1 MSLPHGFLDELRSR
15 ICLSDVVG
23 RKVQWDL
30 RKSNQAKGD
39 MWAPCPFHQEKTASF
54 HVDDNKGF
62 YYCFG
67 CQAKGDAI
75 GFVKETE
82 NVNFIEAVEIL
93 ASEVGLPMPEFD
105 PKSKEKYDRNKILLD
120 IMEQSIN
127 FYRLTLNSQQG
138 VVAREYLNKR
148 GLSSNSI
155 EHFEIGFAPSD
166 QAILTNKL
174 RDKGFDLDAI
184 IETGM
189 SVRSDDGSRHYD
201 RFRGR
206 IMFPIRDGRGRCV
219 AFGGRSMDPNA
230 RAKYLNSP
238 ETPLFDK
245 GKNLY
250 NLVGARSAV
259 GRGEPLIVTEG
270 YMDVI
275 ALNSANFKG
284 AIAPLGTA
292 ITEKQLQL
300 MWRISPEPIIA
311 LDGDKAGLRA
321 AYRLIDLSLPLLK
334 IGQALRFALMPQGK
348 DPDDLIRN
356 EGSSFFRNLI
366 DEAIPMVDLIWRR
379 ETEGRNFDSP
389 ERRAGLDKSLTDVVT
404 LINEKNLKN
413 HYKEALFQ
421 ARRQFFGKQNTS
433 IRRAGSKN
441 ASFVMPQIDTKSSFL
456 VEADEK
462 TASAKIR
469 ESTIIAVLIRFPEL
483 IEIFFDELIMIDL
496 ASPDCDLILKEIIK
510 LDLSSETD
518 IEDQLKNTIG
528 TEKVEKLLN
537 SSHLRILPSLRSKG
551 TIEMGQ
557 QTLKEELAKL
567 SSERGLIIEV
577 DEINNIPPEEWH
589 ERDFSRLGMAN
600 NAKQRTVSFVQEDK
614 INYEEAQNGLSVN
627 REERLKFDE
636 IRDSINFDKKKS

>member
-15 ICLSDVVG
+15 ISLSDVVG

-54 HVDDNKGF
+54 HVDENKGF

-75 GFVKETE
+75 GFVRETE

-93 ASEVGLPMPEFD
+93 AAEVGLPMPEFD
-105 PKSKEKYDRNKILLD
+105 PKSKEKSDRNKILIE
-120 IMEQSIN
+120 IMEQSVN
-127 FYRLTLNSQQG
+127 FFRLTLNSKQG
-138 VVAREYLNKR
+138 KHALEYLHKR
-148 GLSSNSI
+148 GLNLDVI
-155 EHFEIGFAPSD
+155 EHFEIGFAPPD
-166 QAILTNKL
+166 QTILTQKL
-174 RDKGFDLDAI
+174 IDKGYEMDAI

-189 SVRSDDGSRHYD
+189 SARSDDGNRYYD

-206 IMFPIRDGRGRCV
+206 VMFPIRDSRGRCI
-219 AFGGRSMDPNA
+219 AFGGRSLDPAA

-238 ETPLFDK
+238 ETSLFDK
-245 GKNLY
+245 GRTLY
-250 NLVGARSAV
+250 NLAGARSAV
-259 GRGEPLIVTEG
+259 GRAEPLIVTEG

-275 ALNSANFKG
+275 ALHSGNFSG

-292 ITEKQLQL
+292 ITEQQLQS
-300 MWRISPEPIIA
+300 MWRVSPEPIIA

-334 IGQALRFALMPQGK
+334 TGQALRFSLMPEGK

-356 EGSSFFRNLI
+356 EGPSFFKNLI
-366 DEAIPMVDLIWRR
+366 EEAIPMVDLIWRR
-379 ETEGRNFDSP
+379 ETDGKSFDSP
-389 ERRAGLDKSLTDVVT
+389 ERRALLDKSLNDVIA
-404 LINEKNLKN
+404 LIKENNLRN
-413 HYKEALFQ
+413 HYKDALFQ
-421 ARRQFFGKQNTS
+421 ARRQFFGKQFIGKTGFKNTS
-433 IRRAGSKN
+433 T
-441 ASFVMPQIDTKSSFL
+441 VMPQIDTKASFL
-456 VEADEK
+456 VSADEK

-469 ESTIIAVLIRFPEL
+469 ESTIVAVLIKFPDL
-483 IEIFFDELIMIDL
+483 IEIFYDELIMIDL
-496 ASPDCDLILKEIIK
+496 VTPDCDMVLKELIK
-510 LDLSSETD
+510 LDRNST
-518 IEDQLKNTIG
+518 IKIKDQLN
-528 TEKVEKLLN
+528 EKISSDKVDKLLGL
-537 SSHLRILPSLRSKG
+537 SHLKILPCLRLKG

-567 SSERGLIIEV
+567 NSERGLLIEV

-600 NAKQRTVSFVQEDK
+600 NAKQRTVSSVQEDT
-614 INYEEAQNGLSVN
+614 INYEQAQNGLNIN
-627 REERLKFDE
+627 REERLKLDE
-636 IRDSINFDKKKS
+636 IRSGISFNKKKN

>member
-15 ICLSDVVG
+15 ISLSDVVG

-54 HVDDNKGF
+54 HVDENKGF

-75 GFVKETE
+75 SFVRETE

-93 ASEVGLPMPEFD
+93 AAEVGLPMPEFD
-105 PKSKEKYDRNKILLD
+105 PKSKEKSDRNKILIE
-120 IMEQSIN
+120 IMEQSVN
-127 FYRLTLNSQQG
+127 FFRLTLNSKQG
-138 VVAREYLNKR
+138 KHALEYLHKR
-148 GLSSNSI
+148 GLNSAVI
-155 EHFEIGFAPSD
+155 DHFEIGFAPPD
-166 QAILTNKL
+166 QTILTQKL
-174 RDKGFDLDAI
+174 IDKGYEIDSI

-189 SVRSDDGSRHYD
+189 SARSDDGNRYYD

-206 IMFPIRDGRGRCV
+206 VMFPIRDGRGRCI
-219 AFGGRSMDPNA
+219 AFGGRSLDPAA

-245 GKNLY
+245 GRTLY
-250 NLVGARSAV
+250 NLAGARSAV
-259 GRGEPLIVTEG
+259 GRAEPLIVTEG

-275 ALNSANFKG
+275 ALHSGNFSG

-292 ITEKQLQL
+292 ITEQQLQS

-334 IGQALRFALMPQGK
+334 TGQALRFSLMPEGK

-366 DEAIPMVDLIWRR
+366 EEAIPMVDLIWKR
-379 ETEGRNFDSP
+379 ETEGKSFDSP
-389 ERRAGLDKSLTDVVT
+389 ERRASLDKSLNDVIA
-404 LINEKNLKN
+404 LIKENNLRN
-413 HYKEALFQ
+413 HYKDALFQ
-421 ARRQFFGKQNTS
+421 ARRQFFGKQFIGKTGFKNTS
-433 IRRAGSKN
+433 T
-441 ASFVMPQIDTKSSFL
+441 VMPQIDTKASFL
-456 VEADEK
+456 VSADEK

-469 ESTIIAVLIRFPEL
+469 ESTIVAVLIKFPDL
-483 IEIFFDELIMIDL
+483 IEIFYDELIMIDL
-496 ASPDCDLILKEIIK
+496 VTPDCDMVLKELIK
-510 LDLSSETD
+510 LDRNSTKK
-518 IEDQLKNTIG
+518 IKDQLNEKINSD
-528 TEKVEKLLN
+528 KVEKLMGL
-537 SSHLRILPSLRSKG
+537 SHLKILPCLRLKG

-567 SSERGLIIEV
+567 NSERGLLIEV

-600 NAKQRTVSFVQEDK
+600 NAKQRTVSSVQEDT
-614 INYEEAQNGLSVN
+614 INYEQAQNGLNIN
-627 REERLKFDE
+627 REERLKLDE
-636 IRDSINFDKKKS
+636 IRSGISFNKKKN

>member
-1 MSLPHGFLDELRSR
+1 MSLPNGFLDELRSR

-30 RKSNQAKGD
+30 RKSNQARGD

-75 GFVKETE
+75 GFIKETE

-93 ASEVGLPMPEFD
+93 ASEVGLQMPEFD
-105 PKSKEKYDRNKILLD
+105 PKSKEKADRNKILLE
-120 IMEQSIN
+120 IMEQSVN
-127 FYRLTLNSQQG
+127 FFRLTLNSKQG
-138 VVAREYLNKR
+138 KHALEYLKKR
-148 GLSSNSI
+148 GLYADAI
-155 EHFEIGFAPSD
+155 ERFEIGFAPAD
-166 QAILTNKL
+166 QTILTQKL
-174 RDKGFDLDAI
+174 IDKGYDLDAI

-189 SVRSDDGSRHYD
+189 SAKSDEGNRIYD

-206 IMFPIRDGRGRCV
+206 IMFPIRDSRGRCI
-219 AFGGRSMDPNA
+219 AFGGRSLDPVA

-245 GKNLY
+245 GSNLY
-250 NLVGARSAV
+250 NLVSARSAV

-275 ALNSANFKG
+275 ALDSGNFNG

-334 IGQALRFALMPQGK
+334 TGKALRFSIMPEGK

-356 EGSSFFRNLI
+356 EGASLFKNLI
-366 DEAIPMVDLIWRR
+366 DEAVPMVDLIWRR
-379 ETEGRNFDSP
+379 ETEGKSFDSP
-389 ERRAGLDKSLTDVVT
+389 ERRAGLDKSLSDVIA
-404 LINEKNLKN
+404 LIKEKNLKN
-413 HYKEALFQ
+413 HYRDALFQ
-421 ARRQFFGKQNTS
+421 ARRQFFAIQNTGKTEFKS
-433 IRRAGSKN
+433 NSRL
-441 ASFVMPQIDTKSSFL
+441 MPQSNTKSSFL
-456 VEADEK
+456 VAADEK
-462 TASAKIR
+462 TVSAQIR
-469 ESTIIAVLIRFPEL
+469 ESTIIAVLMTFPEL
-483 IEIFFDELIMIDL
+483 IEIFYDELIMIDL
-496 ASPDCDLILKEIIK
+496 VSPDCDLILKELVKIDKGIK
-510 LDLSSETD
+510 AE
-518 IEDQLKNTIG
+518 IKNELMEKIG
-528 TEKVEKLLN
+528 DEKVEKLLN
-537 SSHLRILPSLRSKG
+537 LSHLRVLPCLRAKG

-557 QTLKEELAKL
+557 QTLREELAKL
-567 SSERGLIIEV
+567 NSERGLLVEV
-577 DEINNIPPEEWH
+577 DEINNTPPEEWH

-600 NAKQRTVSFVQEDK
+600 NAKQRTVSSVQEDT
-614 INYEEAQNGLSVN
+614 INYEQAQNGLNIN
-627 REERLKFDE
+627 REERLKLDE
-636 IRDSINFDKKKS
+636 IRKTISFDKKKR

>member
-1 MSLPHGFLDELRSR
+1 MSLPNGFLDELRSR

-30 RKSNQAKGD
+30 RKSNQARGD

-75 GFVKETE
+75 GFIKEAE

-93 ASEVGLPMPEFD
+93 ASEVGLQMPEFD
-105 PKSKEKYDRNKILLD
+105 PKSKEKADRNKILQE
-120 IMEQSIN
+120 IMEQSVN
-127 FYRLTLNSQQG
+127 FFRLTLNSNQG
-138 VVAREYLNKR
+138 KHALEYLKKR
-148 GLSSNSI
+148 GLSSDAI
-155 EHFEIGFAPSD
+155 ERFEIGFAPAD
-166 QAILTNKL
+166 QTTLTQKL
-174 RDKGFDLDAI
+174 IDKGYDLDAI

-189 SVRSDDGSRHYD
+189 SVKSDESNRLYD

-206 IMFPIRDGRGRCV
+206 VMFPIRDGRGRCI
-219 AFGGRSMDPNA
+219 AFGGRSLDPAA

-245 GKNLY
+245 GSNLY
-250 NLVGARSAV
+250 NLVSARSAV

-275 ALNSANFKG
+275 ALDSGNFNG

-321 AYRLIDLSLPLLK
+321 AYRLIDLSLPLLRTGK
-334 IGQALRFALMPQGK
+334 ALRFSIMPEGK

-356 EGSSFFRNLI
+356 EGASIFKNLI
-366 DEAIPMVDLIWRR
+366 DEAVPMVDLIWRR
-379 ETEGRNFDSP
+379 ETEGKSFDSP
-389 ERRAGLDKSLTDVVT
+389 ERRAGLDKSLSDVIA
-404 LINEKNLKN
+404 LIKEKNLKN
-413 HYKEALFQ
+413 HYRDALFQ
-421 ARRQFFGKQNTS
+421 ARRQFFGIQNTRKTEFKS
-433 IRRAGSKN
+433 NSRL
-441 ASFVMPQIDTKSSFL
+441 MPQSNTKSSFL
-456 VEADEK
+456 VAADEK
-462 TASAKIR
+462 TVSAQIR
-469 ESTIIAVLIRFPEL
+469 ESTIIAVLMTFPEL
-483 IEIFFDELIMIDL
+483 IEIFYDELIMIDL
-496 ASPDCDLILKEIIK
+496 VSPDCDLILKELVKIDKGIK
-510 LDLSSETD
+510 AE
-518 IEDQLKNTIG
+518 IKNELMEKIG
-528 TEKVEKLLN
+528 DEKVEKLL
-537 SSHLRILPSLRSKG
+537 SLSHLRVLPCLRAKG

-557 QTLKEELAKL
+557 QTLQEELAKL
-567 SSERGLIIEV
+567 NSERGLLVEV
-577 DEINNIPPEEWH
+577 DEINNTPPEEWH

-600 NAKQRTVSFVQEDK
+600 NAKQRTVSSVQEDT
-614 INYEEAQNGLSVN
+614 INYEQAQNGLNIN
-627 REERLKFDE
+627 REERLKLDE
-636 IRDSINFDKKKS
+636 IRKTISFDKKKK

>member
-15 ICLSDVVG
+15 ISLSDVVG

-39 MWAPCPFHQEKTASF
+39 MWAQCPFHQEKTASF
-54 HVDDNKGF
+54 KVDENKGF

-75 GFVKETE
+75 SFVRETE

-93 ASEVGLPMPEFD
+93 AAEVGLPMPEFD
-105 PKSKEKYDRNKILLD
+105 PKSKEKSDRNKILIE
-120 IMEQSIN
+120 IMEQSVN
-127 FYRLTLNSQQG
+127 FFRLTLNSKQG
-138 VVAREYLNKR
+138 KHALEYLHKR
-148 GLSSNSI
+148 GLNSAVI
-155 EHFEIGFAPSD
+155 EHFEIGFAPPE
-166 QAILTNKL
+166 QTILTQKL
-174 RDKGFDLDAI
+174 IDKGYEIDAI

-189 SVRSDDGSRHYD
+189 SARSDDGNRYYD

-206 IMFPIRDGRGRCV
+206 VMFPIRDGRGRCI
-219 AFGGRSMDPNA
+219 AFGGRSLDPAA

-238 ETPLFDK
+238 ETSLFDK
-245 GKNLY
+245 GRTLY
-250 NLVGARSAV
+250 NLAGARSAV
-259 GRGEPLIVTEG
+259 GRAEPLIVTEG

-275 ALNSANFKG
+275 ALHSGNFSG

-292 ITEKQLQL
+292 ITEQQLQS
-300 MWRISPEPIIA
+300 MWRVSPEPIIA

-334 IGQALRFALMPQGK
+334 TGQALRFSLMPEGK

-366 DEAIPMVDLIWRR
+366 EEAIPMVDLIWKR
-379 ETEGRNFDSP
+379 ETEGKSFDSP
-389 ERRAGLDKSLTDVVT
+389 ERRALLDKSLNDVIA
-404 LINEKNLKN
+404 LIKENNLRN
-413 HYKEALFQ
+413 HYKDALFQ
-421 ARRQFFGKQNTS
+421 ARRQFFGKQFIGKTGFKNTS
-433 IRRAGSKN
+433 T
-441 ASFVMPQIDTKSSFL
+441 VMPQIDTKASFL
-456 VEADEK
+456 VSADEK

-469 ESTIIAVLIRFPEL
+469 ESTIVAVLIKFPDL
-483 IEIFFDELIMIDL
+483 IEIFYDELIMIDL
-496 ASPDCDLILKEIIK
+496 VTPDCDMVLKELIK
-510 LDLSSETD
+510 LDRNST
-518 IEDQLKNTIG
+518 IKIKDQLN
-528 TEKVEKLLN
+528 EKISSDKVDKLLGL
-537 SSHLRILPSLRSKG
+537 SHLKILPCLRLKG

-567 SSERGLIIEV
+567 NSERGLLIEV

-600 NAKQRTVSFVQEDK
+600 NAKQRTVSSVQEDT
-614 INYEEAQNGLSVN
+614 INYEQAQNGLNIN
-627 REERLKFDE
+627 REERLKLDE
-636 IRDSINFDKKKS
+636 IRSGISFNKKKN

>member
-1 MSLPHGFLDELRSR
+1 MSLPNGFLDELRSR

-30 RKSNQAKGD
+30 RKSNQARGD

-75 GFVKETE
+75 GFIKETE

-93 ASEVGLPMPEFD
+93 ASEVGLQMPEFD
-105 PKSKEKYDRNKILLD
+105 PKSKEKADRNKILLE
-120 IMEQSIN
+120 IMEQSVN
-127 FYRLTLNSQQG
+127 FFRLTLNSKQG
-138 VVAREYLNKR
+138 KHALEYLKKR
-148 GLSSNSI
+148 GLYADAI
-155 EHFEIGFAPSD
+155 ERFEIGFAPAD
-166 QAILTNKL
+166 QTILTQKL
-174 RDKGFDLDAI
+174 IDKGYDLDAI

-189 SVRSDDGSRHYD
+189 SAKSDEGNRIYD

-206 IMFPIRDGRGRCV
+206 IMFPIRDSRGRCI
-219 AFGGRSMDPNA
+219 AFGGRSLNPAA

-238 ETPLFDK
+238 ETSLFDK
-245 GKNLY
+245 GSNLY
-250 NLVGARSAV
+250 NLVSARSAV

-275 ALNSANFKG
+275 ALDSGNFNG

-334 IGQALRFALMPQGK
+334 TGKALRFSIMPEGK

-356 EGSSFFRNLI
+356 EGASLFKNLI
-366 DEAIPMVDLIWRR
+366 DEAVPMVDLIWRR
-379 ETEGRNFDSP
+379 ETEGKSFDSP
-389 ERRAGLDKSLTDVVT
+389 ERRAGLDKSLSDVIA
-404 LINEKNLKN
+404 LIKEKNLKN
-413 HYKEALFQ
+413 HYRDALFQ
-421 ARRQFFGKQNTS
+421 ARRQFFGIQNTGKTEFKS
-433 IRRAGSKN
+433 NSRL
-441 ASFVMPQIDTKSSFL
+441 MPQSNTKSSFL
-456 VEADEK
+456 VAADEK
-462 TASAKIR
+462 TVSAQIR
-469 ESTIIAVLIRFPEL
+469 ESTIIAVLMTFPEL
-483 IEIFFDELIMIDL
+483 IEIFYDELIMIDL
-496 ASPDCDLILKEIIK
+496 VSPDCDLILKELVKIDKGIK
-510 LDLSSETD
+510 AE
-518 IEDQLKNTIG
+518 IKNELMEKIG
-528 TEKVEKLLN
+528 DEKVEKLL
-537 SSHLRILPSLRSKG
+537 SLSHLRVLPCLRAKG

-557 QTLKEELAKL
+557 QTLREELAKL
-567 SSERGLIIEV
+567 NSERGLLVEV
-577 DEINNIPPEEWH
+577 DEINNTPPEEWH

-600 NAKQRTVSFVQEDK
+600 NAKQRTVSSVQEDT
-614 INYEEAQNGLSVN
+614 INYEQAQNGLNIN
-627 REERLKFDE
+627 REERLKLDE
-636 IRDSINFDKKKS
+636 IRKTISFDKKKR

>member
-1 MSLPHGFLDELRSR
+1 MSLPNGFLDELRSR

-30 RKSNQAKGD
+30 RKSNQARGD

-75 GFVKETE
+75 GFIKETE

-93 ASEVGLPMPEFD
+93 ASEVGLQMPEFD
-105 PKSKEKYDRNKILLD
+105 PKSKEKADRNKILLE
-120 IMEQSIN
+120 IMEQSVN
-127 FYRLTLNSQQG
+127 FFRLTLNSKQG
-138 VVAREYLNKR
+138 KHALEYLKKR
-148 GLSSNSI
+148 GLYADAI
-155 EHFEIGFAPSD
+155 ERFEIGFAPAD
-166 QAILTNKL
+166 QTILTQKL
-174 RDKGFDLDAI
+174 IDKGYDLDAI

-189 SVRSDDGSRHYD
+189 SAKSDEGNRIYD

-206 IMFPIRDGRGRCV
+206 IMFPIRDSRGRCI
-219 AFGGRSMDPNA
+219 AFGGRSLDPVA

-245 GKNLY
+245 GSNLY
-250 NLVGARSAV
+250 NLVSARSAV

-275 ALNSANFKG
+275 ALDSGNFNG

-321 AYRLIDLSLPLLK
+321 AYRLIDLSLPLLQTGK
-334 IGQALRFALMPQGK
+334 ALRFSIMPEGK

-356 EGSSFFRNLI
+356 EGASLFKNLI
-366 DEAIPMVDLIWRR
+366 DEAVPMVDLIWRR
-379 ETEGRNFDSP
+379 ETEGKSFDSP
-389 ERRAGLDKSLTDVVT
+389 ERRAGLDKSLSDVIE
-404 LINEKNLKN
+404 LIKEKNLKN
-413 HYKEALFQ
+413 HYRDALFQ
-421 ARRQFFGKQNTS
+421 ARRQFFGIQNTRKTEFKS
-433 IRRAGSKN
+433 NSRL
-441 ASFVMPQIDTKSSFL
+441 MPQSNTKSSFL
-456 VEADEK
+456 VAADEK
-462 TASAKIR
+462 TVSAQIR
-469 ESTIIAVLIRFPEL
+469 ESTIIAVLMTFPEL
-483 IEIFFDELIMIDL
+483 IEIFYDELIMIDL
-496 ASPDCDLILKEIIK
+496 VSPDCDLILKELVKIDKGIK
-510 LDLSSETD
+510 AE
-518 IEDQLKNTIG
+518 IKNELMEKIG
-528 TEKVEKLLN
+528 DEKVEKLL
-537 SSHLRILPSLRSKG
+537 SLSHLRVLPCLRAKG

-557 QTLKEELAKL
+557 QTLREELAKL
-567 SSERGLIIEV
+567 NSERGLLVEV
-577 DEINNIPPEEWH
+577 DEINNTPPEEWH

-600 NAKQRTVSFVQEDK
+600 NAKQRTVSSVQEDT
-614 INYEEAQNGLSVN
+614 INYEQAQNGLNIN
-627 REERLKFDE
+627 REERLKLDE
-636 IRDSINFDKKKS
+636 IRKTISFDKKKR

>member
-15 ICLSDVVG
+15 ISLSDVVG

-54 HVDDNKGF
+54 HVDENKGF

-75 GFVKETE
+75 GFVRETE

-93 ASEVGLPMPEFD
+93 AAEVGLPMPEFD
-105 PKSKEKYDRNKILLD
+105 PKSKEKSDRNKILIE
-120 IMEQSIN
+120 IMEQSVN
-127 FYRLTLNSQQG
+127 FFRLTLNSKQG
-138 VVAREYLNKR
+138 KHALEYLHKR
-148 GLSSNSI
+148 GLNSAVI
-155 EHFEIGFAPSD
+155 EHFEIGFAPPD
-166 QAILTNKL
+166 QTILTQKL
-174 RDKGFDLDAI
+174 IDKGYEIDAI

-189 SVRSDDGSRHYD
+189 SARSDDGNRYYD

-206 IMFPIRDGRGRCV
+206 VMFPIRDGRGRCI
-219 AFGGRSMDPNA
+219 AFGGRSLDPAA

-245 GKNLY
+245 GRTLY
-250 NLVGARSAV
+250 NLAGARSAV
-259 GRGEPLIVTEG
+259 GRAEPLIVTEG

-275 ALNSANFKG
+275 ALHSGNFSG

-292 ITEKQLQL
+292 ITEQQLQS

-334 IGQALRFALMPQGK
+334 TGQALRFSLMPEGK

-366 DEAIPMVDLIWRR
+366 EEAIPMVDLIWKR
-379 ETEGRNFDSP
+379 ETDGKSFDSP
-389 ERRAGLDKSLTDVVT
+389 ERRALLDKSLNDVIA
-404 LINEKNLKN
+404 LIKENNLRN
-413 HYKEALFQ
+413 YYKDALFQ
-421 ARRQFFGKQNTS
+421 ARRQFFGKQVIGKTGFKNTS
-433 IRRAGSKN
+433 T
-441 ASFVMPQIDTKSSFL
+441 VMPQIDTKASFL
-456 VEADEK
+456 VSADEK

-469 ESTIIAVLIRFPEL
+469 ESTIVAVLIKFPDL
-483 IEIFFDELIMIDL
+483 IEIFYDELIMIDL
-496 ASPDCDLILKEIIK
+496 VTPDCDMVLKELIK
-510 LDLSSETD
+510 LDRNST
-518 IEDQLKNTIG
+518 IKIKDQLN
-528 TEKVEKLLN
+528 EKISSDKVDKLLGL
-537 SSHLRILPSLRSKG
+537 SHLKILPCLRLKG

-567 SSERGLIIEV
+567 NSERGLSIEV

-600 NAKQRTVSFVQEDK
+600 NAKQRTVSSVQEDT
-614 INYEEAQNGLSVN
+614 INYEQAQNGLNIN
-627 REERLKFDE
+627 REERLKLDE
-636 IRDSINFDKKKS
+636 IRSGISFNKKKN

>member
-1 MSLPHGFLDELRSR
+1 MSLPNGFLDELRSR

-30 RKSNQAKGD
+30 RKSNQARGD

-75 GFVKETE
+75 GFIKETE

-93 ASEVGLPMPEFD
+93 ASEVGLQMPEFD
-105 PKSKEKYDRNKILLD
+105 PKSKEKADRNKILLE
-120 IMEQSIN
+120 IMEQSVN
-127 FYRLTLNSQQG
+127 FFRLTLNSKQG
-138 VVAREYLNKR
+138 KHALEYLKKR
-148 GLSSNSI
+148 GLYADAI
-155 EHFEIGFAPSD
+155 ERFEIGFAPAD
-166 QAILTNKL
+166 QTILTQKL
-174 RDKGFDLDAI
+174 IDKGYDLDAI

-189 SVRSDDGSRHYD
+189 SAKSDEGNRIYD

-206 IMFPIRDGRGRCV
+206 IMFPIRDSRGRCI
-219 AFGGRSMDPNA
+219 AFGGRSLDPAA

-238 ETPLFDK
+238 ETSLFDK
-245 GKNLY
+245 GSNLY
-250 NLVGARSAV
+250 NLVSARSAV

-275 ALNSANFKG
+275 ALDSGNFNG

-334 IGQALRFALMPQGK
+334 TGKALRFSIMPEGK

-356 EGSSFFRNLI
+356 EGASLFKNLI
-366 DEAIPMVDLIWRR
+366 DEAVPMVDLIWRR
-379 ETEGRNFDSP
+379 ETEGKSFDSP
-389 ERRAGLDKSLTDVVT
+389 ERRAGLDKSLSDAIA
-404 LINEKNLKN
+404 LIKEKNLKN
-413 HYKEALFQ
+413 HYRDALFQ
-421 ARRQFFGKQNTS
+421 ARRQFFGIQNTRKTEFKS
-433 IRRAGSKN
+433 NSRL
-441 ASFVMPQIDTKSSFL
+441 MPQSNTKSSFL
-456 VEADEK
+456 VAADEK
-462 TASAKIR
+462 TVSAQIR
-469 ESTIIAVLIRFPEL
+469 ESTIIAVLMTFPEL
-483 IEIFFDELIMIDL
+483 IEIFYDELIMIDL
-496 ASPDCDLILKEIIK
+496 VSPDCDLILKELVKTDKGIK
-510 LDLSSETD
+510 
-518 IEDQLKNTIG
+518 IEIKNELMEKIG
-528 TEKVEKLLN
+528 DEKVEKLL
-537 SSHLRILPSLRSKG
+537 SLSHLRVLPCLRAKG

-557 QTLKEELAKL
+557 QTLREELAKL
-567 SSERGLIIEV
+567 NSERGLLVEV
-577 DEINNIPPEEWH
+577 DEINNTPPEEWH

-600 NAKQRTVSFVQEDK
+600 NAKQRTVSSVQEDT
-614 INYEEAQNGLSVN
+614 INYEQAQNGLNIN
-627 REERLKFDE
+627 REERLKLDE
-636 IRDSINFDKKKS
+636 IRKTISFDKKKR

>member
-1 MSLPHGFLDELRSR
+1 MSLPNGFLDELRSR

-30 RKSNQAKGD
+30 RKSNQARGD

-75 GFVKETE
+75 GFIKETE

-93 ASEVGLPMPEFD
+93 ASEVGLQMPKFD
-105 PKSKEKYDRNKILLD
+105 PKSKEKADRNKILLE
-120 IMEQSIN
+120 IMEQSVN
-127 FYRLTLNSQQG
+127 FFRLTLNSKQG
-138 VVAREYLNKR
+138 KHALEYLKKR
-148 GLSSNSI
+148 GLYADAI
-155 EHFEIGFAPSD
+155 ERFEIGFAPAD
-166 QAILTNKL
+166 QTILTQKL
-174 RDKGFDLDAI
+174 IDKGYDLDAI

-189 SVRSDDGSRHYD
+189 SAKSDEGNRIYD

-206 IMFPIRDGRGRCV
+206 IMFPIRDSRGRCI
-219 AFGGRSMDPNA
+219 AFGGRSLDPAA

-245 GKNLY
+245 GSNLY
-250 NLVGARSAV
+250 NLVSARSAV

-275 ALNSANFKG
+275 ALDSGNFNG

-334 IGQALRFALMPQGK
+334 TGKALRFSIMPEGK

-356 EGSSFFRNLI
+356 EGASLFKNLI
-366 DEAIPMVDLIWRR
+366 DEAVPMVDLIWRR
-379 ETEGRNFDSP
+379 ETEGKSFDSP
-389 ERRAGLDKSLTDVVT
+389 ERRAGLDKSLSDVIA
-404 LINEKNLKN
+404 LIKEKNLKN
-413 HYKEALFQ
+413 HYRDALFQ
-421 ARRQFFGKQNTS
+421 ARRQFFGIQNTGKTEFKS
-433 IRRAGSKN
+433 NSRL
-441 ASFVMPQIDTKSSFL
+441 MPQSNTKSSFL
-456 VEADEK
+456 VAADEK
-462 TASAKIR
+462 TVSAQIR
-469 ESTIIAVLIRFPEL
+469 ESTIIAVLMTFPEL
-483 IEIFFDELIMIDL
+483 IEIFYDELIMIDL
-496 ASPDCDLILKEIIK
+496 VSPDCDLILKELVKIDKGIK
-510 LDLSSETD
+510 AE
-518 IEDQLKNTIG
+518 IKNELMEKIG
-528 TEKVEKLLN
+528 DEKVEKLL
-537 SSHLRILPSLRSKG
+537 SLSHLRVLPCLRAKG

-557 QTLKEELAKL
+557 QTLREELAKL
-567 SSERGLIIEV
+567 NSERGLLVEV
-577 DEINNIPPEEWH
+577 DEINNTPPEEWH

-600 NAKQRTVSFVQEDK
+600 NAKQRTVSSVQEDT
-614 INYEEAQNGLSVN
+614 INYEQAQNGLNIN
-627 REERLKFDE
+627 REERLKLDE
-636 IRDSINFDKKKS
+636 IRKTISFDKKKR

>member
-1 MSLPHGFLDELRSR
+1 MSLPNGFLDELRSR

-30 RKSNQAKGD
+30 RKSNQARGD

-75 GFVKETE
+75 GFIKETE

-93 ASEVGLPMPEFD
+93 ASEVGLQMPEFD
-105 PKSKEKYDRNKILLD
+105 PKSKEKADRNKILLE
-120 IMEQSIN
+120 IMEQSVN
-127 FYRLTLNSQQG
+127 FFRLTLNSKQG
-138 VVAREYLNKR
+138 KHALEYLKKR
-148 GLSSNSI
+148 GLYADAI
-155 EHFEIGFAPSD
+155 ERFEIGFAPAD
-166 QAILTNKL
+166 QTILTQKL
-174 RDKGFDLDAI
+174 IDKGYDLDAI

-189 SVRSDDGSRHYD
+189 SAKSDEGNRIYD

-206 IMFPIRDGRGRCV
+206 IMFPIRDSRGRCI
-219 AFGGRSMDPNA
+219 AFGGRSLDPAA

-245 GKNLY
+245 GSNLY
-250 NLVGARSAV
+250 NLVSARSAV

-275 ALNSANFKG
+275 ALDSGNFNG

-334 IGQALRFALMPQGK
+334 TGKALRFSIMPEGK

-356 EGSSFFRNLI
+356 EGASLFKNLI
-366 DEAIPMVDLIWRR
+366 DEAVPMVDLIWRR
-379 ETEGRNFDSP
+379 ETEGKSFDSP
-389 ERRAGLDKSLTDVVT
+389 ERRAGLDKSLSDVIA
-404 LINEKNLKN
+404 LIKEKNLKN
-413 HYKEALFQ
+413 HYRDALFQ
-421 ARRQFFGKQNTS
+421 ARRQFFGIQNTGKTEFKS
-433 IRRAGSKN
+433 NSRL
-441 ASFVMPQIDTKSSFL
+441 MPQSNTKSSFL
-456 VEADEK
+456 VAADEK
-462 TASAKIR
+462 TVSAQIR
-469 ESTIIAVLIRFPEL
+469 ESTIIAVLMTFPEL
-483 IEIFFDELIMIDL
+483 IEIFYDELIMIDL
-496 ASPDCDLILKEIIK
+496 VSPDCDLILKELVKIDKGNKAEIK
-510 LDLSSETD
+510 NELME
-518 IEDQLKNTIG
+518 KIG
-528 TEKVEKLLN
+528 DEKVEKLL
-537 SSHLRILPSLRSKG
+537 SLSHLRVLPCLRAKG

-557 QTLKEELAKL
+557 QTLREELAKL
-567 SSERGLIIEV
+567 NSERGLLVEV
-577 DEINNIPPEEWH
+577 DEINNTPPEEWH

-600 NAKQRTVSFVQEDK
+600 NAKQRTVSSVQEDT
-614 INYEEAQNGLSVN
+614 INYEQAQNGLNIN
-627 REERLKFDE
+627 REERLKLDE
-636 IRDSINFDKKKS
+636 IRKTISFDKKKR

>member
-1 MSLPHGFLDELRSR
+1 MSLPNGFLDELRSR

-30 RKSNQAKGD
+30 RKSNQARGD

-75 GFVKETE
+75 GFIKETE

-93 ASEVGLPMPEFD
+93 ASEVGLQMPEFD
-105 PKSKEKYDRNKILLD
+105 PKSKEKADRNKILLE
-120 IMEQSIN
+120 IMEQSVN
-127 FYRLTLNSQQG
+127 FFRLTLNSKQG
-138 VVAREYLNKR
+138 KHALEYLKKR
-148 GLSSNSI
+148 GLYADAI
-155 EHFEIGFAPSD
+155 ERFEIGFAPAD
-166 QAILTNKL
+166 QTILTQKL
-174 RDKGFDLDAI
+174 IDKGYDLDAI

-189 SVRSDDGSRHYD
+189 SAKSDEGNRIYD

-206 IMFPIRDGRGRCV
+206 IMFPIRDSRGRCI
-219 AFGGRSMDPNA
+219 AFGGRSLDPVA

-245 GKNLY
+245 GSNLY
-250 NLVGARSAV
+250 NLVSARSAV

-275 ALNSANFKG
+275 ALDSGNFNG

-334 IGQALRFALMPQGK
+334 TGKALRFSIMPEGK

-356 EGSSFFRNLI
+356 EGASSFKNLI
-366 DEAIPMVDLIWRR
+366 DEAVPMVDLIWRR
-379 ETEGRNFDSP
+379 ETEGKSFDSP
-389 ERRAGLDKSLTDVVT
+389 ERRAGLDKSLSDVIE
-404 LINEKNLKN
+404 LIKEKNLKN
-413 HYKEALFQ
+413 HYRDALFQ
-421 ARRQFFGKQNTS
+421 ARRQFFGIQNTGKTEFKS
-433 IRRAGSKN
+433 NSRL
-441 ASFVMPQIDTKSSFL
+441 MPQSNTKSSFL
-456 VEADEK
+456 VAADEK
-462 TASAKIR
+462 TVSAQIR
-469 ESTIIAVLIRFPEL
+469 ESTIIAVLMTFPEL
-483 IEIFFDELIMIDL
+483 IEIFYDELIMIDL
-496 ASPDCDLILKEIIK
+496 VSPDCDLILKELVKIDKGIK
-510 LDLSSETD
+510 AE
-518 IEDQLKNTIG
+518 IKNELMEKIG
-528 TEKVEKLLN
+528 DEKVEKLL
-537 SSHLRILPSLRSKG
+537 SLSHLRVLPCLRAKG

-557 QTLKEELAKL
+557 QTLREELAKL
-567 SSERGLIIEV
+567 NSERGLLVEV
-577 DEINNIPPEEWH
+577 DEINNTPPEEWH

-600 NAKQRTVSFVQEDK
+600 NAKQRTVSSVQEDT
-614 INYEEAQNGLSVN
+614 INYEQAQNGLNIN
-627 REERLKFDE
+627 REERLKLDE
-636 IRDSINFDKKKS
+636 IRKTISFDKKKR

>member
-1 MSLPHGFLDELRSR
+1 MSLPNGFLDELRSR

-30 RKSNQAKGD
+30 RKSNQARGD

-75 GFVKETE
+75 GFIKETE

-93 ASEVGLPMPEFD
+93 ASEVGLQMPEFD
-105 PKSKEKYDRNKILLD
+105 PKSKEKADRNKILLE
-120 IMEQSIN
+120 IMEQSVN
-127 FYRLTLNSQQG
+127 FFRLTLNSKQG
-138 VVAREYLNKR
+138 KHALEYLKKR
-148 GLSSNSI
+148 GLYADAI
-155 EHFEIGFAPSD
+155 ERFEIGFAPAD
-166 QAILTNKL
+166 QTILTQKL
-174 RDKGFDLDAI
+174 IDKGYDLDAI

-189 SVRSDDGSRHYD
+189 SAKSDEGNRIYD

-206 IMFPIRDGRGRCV
+206 IMFPIRDSRGRCI
-219 AFGGRSMDPNA
+219 AFGGRSLDPAA

-245 GKNLY
+245 GSNLY
-250 NLVGARSAV
+250 NLVSARSAV

-275 ALNSANFKG
+275 ALDSGNFNG

-334 IGQALRFALMPQGK
+334 TGKALRFSIMPEGK

-356 EGSSFFRNLI
+356 EGASLFKNLI
-366 DEAIPMVDLIWRR
+366 DEAVPMVDLIWRR
-379 ETEGRNFDSP
+379 ETEGKSFDSP
-389 ERRAGLDKSLTDVVT
+389 DRRAGLDKSLSDVIA
-404 LINEKNLKN
+404 LIKEKNLKN
-413 HYKEALFQ
+413 HYRDALFQ
-421 ARRQFFGKQNTS
+421 ARRQFFGIQNTRKTEFKS
-433 IRRAGSKN
+433 NSRL
-441 ASFVMPQIDTKSSFL
+441 MPQSNTKSSFL
-456 VEADEK
+456 VAADEK
-462 TASAKIR
+462 TVSAQIR
-469 ESTIIAVLIRFPEL
+469 ESTIIAVLMTFPEL
-483 IEIFFDELIMIDL
+483 IEIFYDELIMIDL
-496 ASPDCDLILKEIIK
+496 VSPDCDLILKELVKIDKGIK
-510 LDLSSETD
+510 AE
-518 IEDQLKNTIG
+518 IKNELMEKIG
-528 TEKVEKLLN
+528 DEKVEKLL
-537 SSHLRILPSLRSKG
+537 SLSHLRVLPCLRAKG

-557 QTLKEELAKL
+557 QTLREELAKL
-567 SSERGLIIEV
+567 NSERGLLVEV
-577 DEINNIPPEEWH
+577 DEINNTPPEEWH

-600 NAKQRTVSFVQEDK
+600 NAKQRTVSSVQEDT
-614 INYEEAQNGLSVN
+614 INYEQAQNGLNIN
-627 REERLKFDE
+627 REERLKLDE
-636 IRDSINFDKKKS
+636 IRKTISFDKKKGN

>member
-1 MSLPHGFLDELRSR
+1 MSLPNGFLDELRSR

-30 RKSNQAKGD
+30 RKSNQARGD

-75 GFVKETE
+75 GFIKETE

-93 ASEVGLPMPEFD
+93 ASEVGLQMPEFD
-105 PKSKEKYDRNKILLD
+105 PKSKEKADRNKILLE
-120 IMEQSIN
+120 IMEQSVN
-127 FYRLTLNSQQG
+127 FFRLTLNSKQG
-138 VVAREYLNKR
+138 KHALEYLKKR
-148 GLSSNSI
+148 GLYADAI
-155 EHFEIGFAPSD
+155 ERFEIGFAPAD
-166 QAILTNKL
+166 QTILTQKL
-174 RDKGFDLDAI
+174 IDKGYDLDAI

-189 SVRSDDGSRHYD
+189 SAKSDEGNRIYD

-206 IMFPIRDGRGRCV
+206 IMFPIRDSRGRCI
-219 AFGGRSMDPNA
+219 AFGGRSLDPAA

-245 GKNLY
+245 GSNLY
-250 NLVGARSAV
+250 NLVSARSAV

-275 ALNSANFKG
+275 ALDSGNFNG

-334 IGQALRFALMPQGK
+334 TGKALRFSIMPEGK

-356 EGSSFFRNLI
+356 EGASLFKNLI
-366 DEAIPMVDLIWRR
+366 DEAVPMVDLIWRR
-379 ETEGRNFDSP
+379 ETEGKSFDSP
-389 ERRAGLDKSLTDVVT
+389 ERRAGLDKSLSDVIA
-404 LINEKNLKN
+404 LIKEKNLKN
-413 HYKEALFQ
+413 HYRDALFQ
-421 ARRQFFGKQNTS
+421 ARRQFFGIQNTGKTEFKS
-433 IRRAGSKN
+433 NSRL
-441 ASFVMPQIDTKSSFL
+441 MPQSNTKSSFL
-456 VEADEK
+456 VAADEK
-462 TASAKIR
+462 TVSAQIR
-469 ESTIIAVLIRFPEL
+469 ESTIIAVLMTFPEL
-483 IEIFFDELIMIDL
+483 IEIFYDELIMIDL
-496 ASPDCDLILKEIIK
+496 VSPDCDLILKELVKIDKGIK
-510 LDLSSETD
+510 AE
-518 IEDQLKNTIG
+518 IKNELMEKIG
-528 TEKVEKLLN
+528 DEKVEKLL
-537 SSHLRILPSLRSKG
+537 SLSHLRVLPCLRAKG

-557 QTLKEELAKL
+557 QTLREELAKL
-567 SSERGLIIEV
+567 NSERGLLVEV
-577 DEINNIPPEEWH
+577 DEINNTPPEEWH
-589 ERDFSRLGMAN
+589 ERDFSRLEMAN
-600 NAKQRTVSFVQEDK
+600 NAKQRTVSSVQEDT
-614 INYEEAQNGLSVN
+614 INYEQAQNGLNIN
-627 REERLKFDE
+627 REERLKLDE
-636 IRDSINFDKKKS
+636 IRKTISFDKKKR